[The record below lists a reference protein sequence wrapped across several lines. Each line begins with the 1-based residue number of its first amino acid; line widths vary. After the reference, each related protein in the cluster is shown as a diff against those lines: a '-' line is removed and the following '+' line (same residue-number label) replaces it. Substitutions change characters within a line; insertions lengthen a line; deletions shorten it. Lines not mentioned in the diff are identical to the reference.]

1 MNFSITDI
9 VVLALV
15 LIVAIVYLVKG
26 FVKAGLNDIM
36 LVGIIVGAVFLTP
49 IIVKKLQGLEFII
62 GISENLTESLK
73 GLGENFGATLT
84 DILVKAVVVIVLI
97 LLLWLVSKL
106 LKLILRKILKPKR
119 KFGKALDKIFGMI
132 FGVALYGTIFLGLVG
147 SIATVQNDAIQADI
161 EKSYIQQY
169 NPLAEFCEKNL
180 NLGEFILSFN
190 QEEPSDENGEGQ
202 GAGSGEQNG
211 GEEQGA
217 GKQ

>member
-49 IIVKKLQGLEFII
+49 IIVKKLQGLEFIV

-106 LKLILRKILKPKR
+106 LKLILNYPNS
-119 KFGKALDKIFGMI
+119 
-132 FGVALYGTIFLGLVG
+132 LYML
-147 SIATVQNDAIQADI
+147 
-161 EKSYIQQY
+161 
-169 NPLAEFCEKNL
+169 PR
-180 NLGEFILSFN
+180 LSF
-190 QEEPSDENGEGQ
+190 
-202 GAGSGEQNG
+202 
-211 GEEQGA
+211 
-217 GKQ
+217 